1 MSAAYVAITQM
12 VDHEVLAA
20 QFRHDKL
27 ERDEVWELVD
37 KTACVQTEEFNTK
50 WAQRITVTFK
60 DKSTIVEQVQSQRG
74 VDPPLSNEEVVEKWR
89 ALTKGVIDD
98 KRRQDIEDLVL
109 NLEDCKDIA
118 LLGELMVGETKNP
131 IA

>member
-1 MSAAYVAITQM
+1 
-12 VDHEVLAA
+12 
-20 QFRHDKL
+20 
-27 ERDEVWELVD
+27 
-37 KTACVQTEEFNTK
+37 
-50 WAQRITVTFK
+50 
-60 DKSTIVEQVQSQRG
+60 

-118 LLGELMVGETKNP
+118 LLGELMAGETKNP